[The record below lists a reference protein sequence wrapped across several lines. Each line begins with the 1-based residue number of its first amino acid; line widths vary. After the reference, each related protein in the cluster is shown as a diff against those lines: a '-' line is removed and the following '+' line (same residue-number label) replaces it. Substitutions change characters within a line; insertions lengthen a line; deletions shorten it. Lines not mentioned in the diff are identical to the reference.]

1 MDIPYTVKPR
11 PDTGLWNAKI
21 AIWLFL
27 ASEVMLFGGLFSA
40 YIFLRAASDTPWP
53 THVLDV
59 RGGFI
64 NTLIL
69 ILSSIT
75 VLQAWLS
82 LKVRKYGRYQAYMVA
97 TIALSALFMYIKLTE
112 YNVKFHHYGVRLQ
125 DGSILEGHLKEGYG
139 IQFGEVNT
147 ITIKANRKASGLG
160 DLSLPFINPGP
171 DGKFLKYAKAE
182 GGIEA
187 TDEDGKKDKLTA
199 ERIEADLSAKVAAA
213 VAEEKEEQAKA
224 DEVFKAWQAEHPDEV
239 GKPITV
245 PFKDVVLNYTT
256 SAPVEFNIEPSSLL
270 AYDQGTATFRD
281 GTTLK
286 GKLVKDTMSL
296 TADKVDVRRLLP
308 SNGDTDLKT
317 AQDSVANADVWNVL
331 GKEWKGKFL
340 KHNQEMVE
348 KYLGESAGSV
358 KTLSPDFQ
366 RQAFTMELGEESGAA
381 EEKPAGTEKAQK
393 VSEGGAD
400 APQDTAEGV
409 KVGIPKS
416 EIAFYSNFTPKY
428 HNFYAIYFAMTSL
441 HGLHIIGGALVLLY
455 FLLFGRKMYES
466 NPEHLANRVEV
477 GGLFWHFVD
486 VVWMF
491 LFPVLY
497 LF

>member
-1 MDIPYTVKPR
+1 
-11 PDTGLWNAKI
+11 
-21 AIWLFL
+21 
-27 ASEVMLFGGLFSA
+27 MLFGGLFSA
-40 YIFLRAASDTPWP
+40 YIFLRVASDTPWP

-59 RGGFI
+59 KLGFT

-82 LKVRKYGRYQAYMVA
+82 LKVRKYGRYQAYMAV
-97 TIALSALFMYIKLTE
+97 TILLSIVFMWIKLGE

-125 DGSILEGHLKEGYG
+125 DSSILEGHLKQGYAV
-139 IQFGEVNT
+139 QFGDVT
-147 ITIKANRKASGLG
+147 SISIKANRKASGLA
-160 DLSLPFINPGP
+160 DWSLPFINQGP
-171 DGKFLKYAKAE
+171 DGKFLKYAKSE
-182 GGIEA
+182 GDVKA
-187 TDEDGKKDKLTA
+187 TDESGATVELTA
-199 ERIEADLSAKVAAA
+199 EKILSDLSKKVAEAEKREAAKREEAAKVL
-213 VAEEKEEQAKA
+213 
-224 DEVFKAWQAEHPDEV
+224 KAWQADHPNEV
-239 GKPITV
+239 AKPIVV
-245 PFKDVVLNYTT
+245 PFEEVVVNYTT
-256 SAPVEFNIEPSSLL
+256 SAPVRFDIEPSSLL

-286 GKLVKDTMSL
+286 GKLIDDRMVL
-296 TADKVDVRRLLP
+296 TADKVDLRRLLP

-317 AQDSVANADVWNVL
+317 AQDSVANADVWRLL
-331 GKEWKGKFL
+331 GKEWKDKFL
-340 KHNQEMVE
+340 KHNQAMVE
-348 KYLGESAGSV
+348 KYLGDSAGSV
-358 KTLSPDFQ
+358 KSLNADFQ
-366 RQAFTMELGEESGAA
+366 RHAFTMDLEEAEAA
-381 EEKPAGTEKAQK
+381 EKPAGSEKAQK
-393 VSEGGAD
+393 TSEATE
-400 APQDTAEGV
+400 APQATAEGV

-428 HNFYAIYFAMTSL
+428 HNYYAIYFALTSL
-441 HGLHIIGGALVLLY
+441 HGLHIIGGAVVLLY
-455 FLLFGRKMYES
+455 FLLFGRKMYET

>member
-1 MDIPYTVKPR
+1 MDIPYTVKAR

-40 YIFLRAASDTPWP
+40 YIFLRVASDTPWP

-59 RGGFI
+59 KWGFI
-64 NTLIL
+64 NTLLL
-69 ILSSIT
+69 ITSSIT

-82 LKVRKYGRYQAYMVA
+82 LKVRKYGRYQGYMA
-97 TIALSALFMYIKLTE
+97 ITIILAAVFMWIKLNE
-112 YNVKFHHYGVRLQ
+112 YGVKFHHYGVRLQ
-125 DGSILEGHLKEGYG
+125 DGSILEGHLKEGYA
-139 IQFGEVNT
+139 IQFGDVKT
-147 ITIKANRKASGLG
+147 ISIKADRKTGLA
-160 DLSLPFINPGP
+160 DLSLPFVNQGP
-171 DGKFLKYAKAE
+171 DGKFLKFAKAE
-182 GGIEA
+182 VEV
-187 TDEDGKKDKLTA
+187 TDEAGMKEKLTA
-199 ERIEADLSAKVAAA
+199 EKIESDLAAKVAE
-213 VAEEKEEQAKA
+213 AEKRETDKRAKN
-224 DEVFKAWQAEHPDEV
+224 DEIVKAWQAEHPDKIAKSIVE
-239 GKPITV
+239 
-245 PFKDVVLNYTT
+245 PFEDVVVTYTVAT
-256 SAPVEFNIEPSSLL
+256 PVAFDIEPSALV

-286 GKLVKDTMSL
+286 GKLVKDTMTL
-296 TADKVDVRRLLP
+296 TADLVDVRRLLP

-317 AQDSVANADVWNVL
+317 AQDSVANADVWHIL
-331 GKEWKGKFL
+331 GKEWKDKFL
-340 KHNQEMVE
+340 KHNQAMVE

-366 RQAFTMELGEESGAA
+366 RSAFTMELEGESGAT
-381 EEKPAGTEKAQK
+381 EDKPAANSEKAEK
-393 VSEGGAD
+393 TSEAPE

-428 HNFYAIYFAMTSL
+428 HNFYAIYFALTSL
-441 HGLHIIGGALVLLY
+441 HGLHIIGGAIVLLY
-455 FLLFGRKMYES
+455 FLLFGRKMYETE
-466 NPEHLANRVEV
+466 PEHLANRVEV